1 MKNIV
6 EEIFEHAKQMGLNQ
20 KKIQELTGIKQSML
34 SRIKNGKQSPTLC
47 TITKIANAVNY
58 DVIKHNL

>member
-6 EEIFEHAKQMGLNQ
+6 KDIFDFADAAGFTQG
-20 KKIQELTGIKQSML
+20 KIQELTGIKQSML